1 MGKSFSKR
9 SKKKTKIKLDFRNFN
24 KIYEEE
30 FLDKRGNTFRFEI
43 NANFKDPFFK
53 QNVKYG
59 ENANDN
65 NK

>member
-1 MGKSFSKR
+1 MGKSFSKKNKR
-9 SKKKTKIKLDFRNFN
+9 KTKIKLDFYNFN

-30 FLDKRGNTFRFEI
+30 FVDKKGNTFRFEI

-53 QNVKYG
+53 QTVKYG
-59 ENANDN
+59 DSANDN